1 LLEQQAEKQ
10 NGQFNRKQN
19 GIPGDI
25 TPGLSK
31 PCAHFLSCGGNLSGW
46 IDDAI
51 NCAPTASGD
60 RSHPKF
66 VAAVESVLK

>member
-25 TPGLSK
+25 IPGLSK
-31 PCAHFLSCGGNLSGW
+31 PCAHFLSCGW
-46 IDDAI
+46 
-51 NCAPTASGD
+51 
-60 RSHPKF
+60 
-66 VAAVESVLK
+66 ESLRLD